1 MRLET
6 VAAVRNASTYTV
18 IFFFF
23 LIRLTHSQSLF
34 SIRSNIHTHQLKL
47 GFSIVPR
54 LGLTGESIHQPT
66 S

>member
-54 LGLTGESIHQPT
+54 LWLTGESIHQPT